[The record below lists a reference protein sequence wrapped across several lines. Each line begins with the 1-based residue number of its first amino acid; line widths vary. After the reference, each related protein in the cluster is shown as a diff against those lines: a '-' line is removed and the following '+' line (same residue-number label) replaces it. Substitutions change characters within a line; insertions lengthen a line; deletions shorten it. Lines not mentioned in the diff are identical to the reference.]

1 MKDSETMSR
10 TCRVAAPLFV
20 FVLLT
25 WWPLGAGDFKPE
37 TIIALERSALDRW
50 CKGDPQG
57 FLETYARDISYFSP
71 AEEHRVDGLEAMKS
85 LLVPITGKV
94 KIDRYEL
101 INPKVQRRGDVAILT
116 YQVINHLTR
125 NGQSIT
131 ARWNS

>member
-1 MKDSETMSR
+1 MSR

-71 AEEHRVDGLEAMKS
+71 AEEHRVAAGTVSGPSSREDLEVRHICMFSPSGVLKLS
-85 LLVPITGKV
+85 LVSPDEFISNN
-94 KIDRYEL
+94 DR
-101 INPKVQRRGDVAILT
+101 PD
-116 YQVINHLTR
+116 
-125 NGQSIT
+125 
-131 ARWNS
+131 